1 MPILM
6 KSISKK
12 VIFIRGALVD
22 SLFLVLILEKK
33 WVGRSEIKIKNK
45 NKKFFISP
53 VGSVFTVGRTP
64 ELITMSLYTNSC
76 LRTQAEKHTDR
87 WINNK

>member
-1 MPILM
+1 MFFVSL
-6 KSISKK
+6 
-12 VIFIRGALVD
+12 IRGALVD

-64 ELITMSLYTNSC
+64 ELITMSLHTNSS
-76 LRTQAEKHTDR
+76 
-87 WINNK
+87 